1 MLYQLSNGK
10 VIYLSIEEYL
20 SLSDQDLHELANSGY
35 GDEPCHSFFYGKQKR
50 DKQEP
55 EEIPLDIPKED
66 EDIDPNNINF
76 DDLD

>member
-1 MLYQLSNGK
+1 MLYQLSSGK
-10 VIYLSIEEYL
+10 VIYLSVEEYL
-20 SLSDQDLHELANSGY
+20 SLSDQELHELANSGY

-55 EEIPLDIPKED
+55 KEDPLDIPGED
-66 EDIDPNNINF
+66 ENLDPDNINF

>member
-50 DKQEP
+50 DKQKP
-55 EEIPLDIPKED
+55 KEIPLDIPKED

>member
-50 DKQEP
+50 DKE
-55 EEIPLDIPKED
+55 ESKEIPLDIPKED